1 ESFSLVRVWYDLVS
15 QNTTASD
22 ARVASV
28 RPSPEKQTEL
38 ARTGSSASG
47 FSVATSQSFRPKSPF
62 FAELY
67 HATASTRLSG
77 ENATVKLGILRAPLA
92 LPSWLSQT

>member
-1 ESFSLVRVWYDLVS
+1 
-15 QNTTASD
+15 
-22 ARVASV
+22 SV

-77 ENATVKLGILRAPLA
+77 ENAKVKLGILRAPLA
-92 LPSWLSQT
+92 LPSWLSQTVILSRSRTASARPSGEKSTTGENM